1 MTGKALWYLS
11 RGTGLTALV
20 LLTFV
25 LALGV
30 LTRRSRPLPGLPR
43 FVTAGLHRNTS
54 LLALVL
60 LVVHVATA
68 VLDPYAL
75 TGVVGVVVPF
85 TGGYRPLWVGLGTL
99 AFDLMLALTAT
110 SLLRGRL
117 SDRAWRAVHW
127 TAYACWPLALAHG
140 LGSGTDAGRPWSL
153 TVTGLCALIAI
164 GVVLWRVT
172 SAAFASGTPATAAT
186 PANRAPATVGTP

>member
-1 MTGKALWYLS
+1 MTDQALWYLS
-11 RGTGLTALV
+11 RGTGLTSLV
-20 LLTFV
+20 LLTLV

-54 LLALVL
+54 LLALAL
-60 LVVHVATA
+60 LAVHITTA

-85 TGGYRPLWVGLGTL
+85 SGGYRPLWVGLGTL
-99 AFDLMLALTAT
+99 AFDLVLALSAT

-117 SDRAWRAVHW
+117 SDRAWRAVHAA
-127 TAYACWPLALAHG
+127 AYGCWPLALAHG

-153 TVTGLCALIAI
+153 AVTVLCVLTAVS
-164 GVVLWRVT
+164 VVLWRLT
-172 SAAFASGTPATAAT
+172 SPAFATGTPATPAT
-186 PANRAPATVGTP
+186 PATPVPVGTR